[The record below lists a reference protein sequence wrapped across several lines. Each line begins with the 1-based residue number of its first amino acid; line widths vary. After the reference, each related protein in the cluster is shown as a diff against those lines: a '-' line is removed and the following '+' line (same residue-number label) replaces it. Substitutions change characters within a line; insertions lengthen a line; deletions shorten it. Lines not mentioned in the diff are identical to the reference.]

1 MRNGLLIKYLI
12 WINFVPQK
20 KLIFWILTFISC
32 IRIMAGGFH
41 FPAFDVIE
49 SDWVYCSLTAFAIL
63 SKQSQLKP
71 PSNKLA
77 A

>member
-41 FPAFDVIE
+41 FPAFDAKTIE
-49 SDWVYCSLTAFAIL
+49 CIVVCWAFAIL